1 MPKSESHGIQ
11 EKPSP
16 TPTGRSPITPLAER
30 KVVFISHA
38 NPEDNG
44 LAAWYG
50 ARLAGAGYEVW
61 TDLTRLL
68 GGEEMWLDIDDALRF
83 HARKVVALLSRTAVD
98 PRKEGFR
105 AELDRAHAYRK
116 QLGDRRFIIPV
127 RIDDVPR
134 DQVPPTI
141 GNRTIVDGQAN
152 HAAALARVIEILQK
166 DGVARYATPSADALL
181 RWQQAFA
188 PEDQNVEAETDHL
201 ISNWFPFTSLPE
213 TISFYE
219 INRPLKNPI
228 TEPATIAKEHP
239 LPVAAYMRRLVAF
252 APWDAI
258 QEPIAEKTPI
268 KLERSIPIAVFM
280 KGGDEELPLPRDES
294 RKILVSLLRQS
305 FDCLAEQKGLKP
317 YALSERKTAW
327 WIPDGLIPENKAHFT
342 RASGLSGWRQLSG
355 VYGRRERRSAGEYG
369 RREWL
374 WHFGVNA
381 VPMLG
386 EPHRLRLAPHVI
398 YTDPTG
404 EKKPTAEFRRAH
416 CKLWFNSKWRDLLY
430 GIVSYL
436 ANTNG
441 KLVLP
446 FGGDVHV
453 IVASTPIGVL
463 LPVRPSR
470 SLEARSGEKAEEGD
484 AADLDISALADDPAF
499 THLIEDDETGD
510 GPATDDDAEQD
521 GDES

>member
-1 MPKSESHGIQ
+1 MAKSDSHGKH
-11 EKPSP
+11 ENLGGVPA
-16 TPTGRSPITPLAER
+16 GRGPLTPLAAR
-30 KVVFISHA
+30 NVVFISHA
-38 NPEDNG
+38 NPEDN
-44 LAAWYG
+44 AITAWYG

-83 HARKVVALLSRTAVD
+83 HARKVVALLSRAAVD

-127 RIDDVPR
+127 KIDDVPF

-141 GNRTIVDGQAN
+141 ANRTIVDGQAN
-152 HAAALARVIEILQK
+152 HAAALARLIEILQK

-181 RWQQAFA
+181 RWQQAFG
-188 PEDQNVEAETDHL
+188 PEDRSVDAESDHL

-213 TISFYE
+213 TVSFYE

-239 LPVAAYMRRLVAF
+239 LPVVAYMRRLVAF

-258 QEPIAEKTPI
+258 QPAIAEYTPI
-268 KLERSIPIAVFM
+268 KIERSMPLAVFM
-280 KGGDEELPLPRDES
+280 RGGDEDLPLPRDEP

-305 FDCLAEQKGLKP
+305 FDCLALQKGLKP
-317 YALSERKTAW
+317 YTLSERKTAW
-327 WIPDGLIPENKAHFT
+327 WIPDGLLPKNTAQFT

-355 VYGRRERRSAGEYG
+355 VYGRRERRSGGEYV

-374 WHFGVNA
+374 WHLGVNA

-386 EPHRLRLAPHVI
+386 EPHRLRLVPHVI

-436 ANTNG
+436 ADKDG

-446 FGGDVHV
+446 FGGDAHA
-453 IVASTPIGVL
+453 IVAGTPIDCS

-470 SLEARSGEKAEEGD
+470 ALEERSGEKVEDGD
-484 AADLDISALADDPAF
+484 AADLDISAYADDPAF
-499 THLIEDDETGD
+499 THLIEDDEAD
-510 GPATDDDAEQD
+510 DVPVTDDNAEKD
-521 GDES
+521 KGES